1 MDTYRLAYSFKIT
14 RRIAVDF
21 TADEFHGQAAKVV
34 DHLSDMDGVVD
45 HSLDADLESASLRIV
60 IGVNAANLAEAKN
73 RAGGCLAR
81 AIKASGAIHQGLLP
95 ERDERDFYRVSYSA
109 LKRQT
114 WRQRRVDLA
123 CV

>member
-21 TADEFHGQAAKVV
+21 TVDELHGQAAKVV
-34 DHLSDMDGVVD
+34 GHLRDMDGVVD
-45 HSLDADLESASLRIV
+45 QGVEADLGSASLQIV
-60 IGVNAANLAEAKN
+60 VSVNAANSAEAESK
-73 RAGGCLAR
+73 ASECLAR
-81 AIKASGAIHQGLLP
+81 AIKASGAVHQGLLP
-95 ERDERDFYRVSYSA
+95 ERDERDFYRVGYSA